1 MADKNF
7 GAIRTPGPRPWWHLP
22 AIVVGGL
29 AVVGIGVYG
38 WHRIASSSHPV
49 RKTVAAVPRVHR
61 KPSSSPQPGSAVPDY
76 VRPAQAGTSIFTQ
89 IAAINTHYIAWADQR
104 ISQAV
109 PAIPSSG
116 PGAGTLT
123 PAILNAPLTLK
134 EWPGPRVP
142 TSLQAAGVTL
152 PVGIPANGSIV
163 GLTPALV
170 AESLHYTQKMWPTLT
185 ASELMGAYQTAA
197 EYVMAVDGNDPM
209 SAIQYL
215 DAYADGGKLPQ
226 SFIQHTPGGSVT
238 SGFTASAAQ
247 GGMIPLRQVEYVNWV
262 SYSINP
268 TNYWASG
275 TTLAGGQN
283 SAVATKAPAGHVLV
297 SGVVIQ
303 GLTDHIIGTSVEHG
317 RLIIGQF
324 VGTVGDVTLALV
336 QSGAQTHWYVTVA
349 HEFSGSNTPSAI
361 YWTHPA

>member
-38 WHRIASSSHPV
+38 WHRIASPAHLS
-49 RKTVAAVPRVHR
+49 RKTVAAVQRVHR
-61 KPSSSPQPGSAVPDY
+61 KPSSAPQSGSAVPDY

-89 IAAINTHYIAWADQR
+89 MAAINTHYIAWADQR

-152 PVGIPANGSIV
+152 PVGTPANGSIV

-197 EYVMAVDGNDPM
+197 EYVMAAEGNNPM
-209 SAIQYL
+209 SGLQY
-215 DAYADGGKLPQ
+215 DDPYTNNGQEDQ
-226 SFIQHTPGGSVT
+226 SFIQQSAESSPAGP
-238 SGFTASAAQ
+238 FTA
-247 GGMIPLRQVEYVNWV
+247 GGGVGMIPARQVDYESWI

-268 TNYWASG
+268 TDYWASG

-303 GLTDHIIGTSVEHG
+303 GLTDHIIGTDMIAGH
-317 RLIIGQF
+317 LMIGQF
-324 VGTVGDVTLALV
+324 PIQVGDVTLALV
-336 QSGAQTHWYVTVA
+336 QNGAQTHWYVTAA
-349 HEFSGSNTPSAI
+349 HEFSGGNTPSAT
-361 YWTHPA
+361 YWTAPS